1 MDFGTAYLL
10 INMNMPPEAVDD
22 DDVSKS
28 MDFKDTE
35 LTLGLPGRPRRCSS
49 SAADHF
55 FGGIKS
61 GSCSMKRGFM
71 ETVDQNIGLESFT
84 SCEPRSQI
92 KMDRKSEAHVNNYSS
107 SSSSSRTTT
116 AVKSPA
122 TMARVVGW
130 PPVRSLRQK
139 ALVESKMKSKSTYVK
154 VGADGAPYLRKLDLD
169 MYKSY
174 QELLRAL
181 DQMFPSSITSGKYV
195 EDTTSN
201 QEQLMKPAVKGMDEY
216 MVVTYEDKDGDWM
229 LVGDVPWKMF
239 IESCKRIRLMKSS
252 EAVGIAPRTSQVL
265 PQ

>member
-1 MDFGTAYLL
+1 
-10 INMNMPPEAVDD
+10 MNMPLEAVDD

-92 KMDRKSEAHVNNYSS
+92 KVDGNLEAHYNNYSS
-107 SSSSSRTTT
+107 SSTSSRTTT

-122 TMARVVGW
+122 AMARVVGW

-181 DQMFPSSITSGKYV
+181 DQMFPSFITSGKYV
-195 EDTTSN
+195 EDTSSN

>member
-1 MDFGTAYLL
+1 
-10 INMNMPPEAVDD
+10 MNMPPEAVDD
-22 DDVSKS
+22 DDVNKS

-35 LTLGLPGRPRRCSS
+35 LTLGLPGRPRHCSS

-61 GSCSMKRGFM
+61 SSCSMKRGFM
-71 ETVDQNIGLESFT
+71 ETVDQSIGLESST

-92 KMDRKSEAHVNNYSS
+92 KVDGKLEAHYNNYSS
-107 SSSSSRTTT
+107 SSSSGRTTT

-122 TMARVVGW
+122 AKARVVGW

-139 ALVESKMKSKSTYVK
+139 ALVESKSTYVK

-174 QELLRAL
+174 HELLRAL
-181 DQMFPSSITSGKYV
+181 DQMFPSFTTSGKYV

-201 QEQLMKPAVKGMDEY
+201 QEQLMKSAVKGMDEY
-216 MVVTYEDKDGDWM
+216 IVVTYEDKDGDWM
-229 LVGDVPWKMF
+229 LVGDVPWKLF

-265 PQ
+265 TQ